1 MIVSLEIVEYAEHP
15 WDASEEPSCQSG
27 QHCDPDPLQSK
38 VSPHREQSTHLRR
51 GGQADQT
58 AEPPQILHAQQNP
71 VYDDINARQHQHKER
86 HPSHAGEL
94 RLHQTSEV
102 KAELF
107 TLSTAYPTPP
117 RMTLKTAPSAPRR
130 QASWKALIL
139 PPSFLCSRGGI
150 MDWAHCPKGSP
161 HAARK

>member
-1 MIVSLEIVEYAEHP
+1 MYYNFFTGWMIVSLEIVEYAEHP

-71 VYDDINARQHQHKER
+71 VCTRPEMKER
-86 HPSHAGEL
+86 EREREREMSDDEI
-94 RLHQTSEV
+94 SER
-102 KAELF
+102 E
-107 TLSTAYPTPP
+107 
-117 RMTLKTAPSAPRR
+117 
-130 QASWKALIL
+130 
-139 PPSFLCSRGGI
+139 RGG
-150 MDWAHCPKGSP
+150 GERR
-161 HAARK
+161 ARTHL

>member
-1 MIVSLEIVEYAEHP
+1 MTTLMLASTSTKNIIQATLE
-15 WDASEEPSCQSG
+15 SCA
-27 QHCDPDPLQSK
+27 CT
-38 VSPHREQSTHLRR
+38 R
-51 GGQADQT
+51 
-58 AEPPQILHAQQNP
+58 
-71 VYDDINARQHQHKER
+71 
-86 HPSHAGEL
+86 
-94 RLHQTSEV
+94 TSEV

>member
-71 VYDDINARQHQHKER
+71 VCTRPEMKER
-86 HPSHAGEL
+86 EREREREMSDDEI
-94 RLHQTSEV
+94 SER
-102 KAELF
+102 E
-107 TLSTAYPTPP
+107 
-117 RMTLKTAPSAPRR
+117 
-130 QASWKALIL
+130 
-139 PPSFLCSRGGI
+139 RGG
-150 MDWAHCPKGSP
+150 GERR
-161 HAARK
+161 ARTHL